1 MSPSYGRRDG
11 IAVEP
16 VGDIWAAFSP
26 ASGETILL
34 NNESAAVL
42 EVLAE
47 GPATT
52 HEVAVRL
59 AGDIGDMPADLHDLV
74 AACWSTLIENG
85 LVQKLPDGPII
96 GP

>member
-1 MSPSYGRRDG
+1 MAPSYGRRDG
-11 IAVEP
+11 IVVEP

-34 NNESAAVL
+34 NNESAAIL
-42 EVLAE
+42 EVLAD

-52 HEVAVRL
+52 QLVAEQL
-59 AGDIGDMPADLHDLV
+59 ARDIGEQAGALHDLV
-74 AACWSTLIENG
+74 DGCWTTLIENG
-85 LVQKLPDGPII
+85 LVQKLPDRPII

>member
-1 MSPSYGRRDG
+1 MAPSYGRRDG
-11 IAVEP
+11 IVVEP

-34 NNESAAVL
+34 NNESAAIL
-42 EVLAE
+42 EVLAD

-52 HEVAVRL
+52 QQVAEVLARDTGDAVDTL
-59 AGDIGDMPADLHDLV
+59 LDLV
-74 AACWSTLIENG
+74 DQCWNTLIENG